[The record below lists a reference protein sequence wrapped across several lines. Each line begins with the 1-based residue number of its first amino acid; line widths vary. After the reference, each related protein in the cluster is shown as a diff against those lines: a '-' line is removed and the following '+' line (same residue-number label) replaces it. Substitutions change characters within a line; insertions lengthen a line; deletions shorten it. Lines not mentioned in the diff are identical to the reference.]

1 MSVRTQEKVL
11 NQVKSILVSG
21 RNPKFA
27 SEAYVS
33 QFSQRGNNYKDK

>member
-1 MSVRTQEKVL
+1 MLRTQQKVL

-21 RNPKFA
+21 RNPNFA

-33 QFSQRGNNYKDK
+33 QFSQQGNNYKDE